1 MGALRKEKK
10 HNYIAQK
17 LKSNKFNE
25 RADYNNELFL
35 YLNMLFQ
42 DLEDDEYISL
52 FSKKDKKRWSITKQ
66 DIKLLNRFVN
76 EEDFYCSINSFYS
89 CKAISK
95 FTKKLRAVIVDLD
108 YYNIDYLK
116 DLNPES
122 VIELMKMDVD
132 YLEPSFYISSG
143 RGIYIIWLLEK
154 TYATKKSK
162 AYWKKVEETLID
174 KFENFGADKKVKDLA
189 RVTRPLTS
197 KNSKNDEVV
206 RLILPQNENR
216 DIYEY
221 SLNPTRF
228 EISDIS
234 SYFWG
239 EKEDKQD
246 KIIKPK
252 KKKAKRKNKI
262 VQLKTLSTLHYN
274 RAIDLERIVY
284 SRERLEGCR
293 EYLLFLYRLNLL
305 YANVEHERALKLTL
319 ELNNAIKDSL
329 SEDEVIRATKSA
341 ESNAEVYFRLREK
354 YNDNMK
360 FTLNEYLSLNGA
372 YIYRNSTI
380 IKELNITAEEQ
391 KELLILIDSNEKK
404 RRKDIRN
411 KVYYKDNKEYYQKY
425 YQKYYE
431 VNQDKI
437 KKDRK
442 NRYEMKRKADGKL
455 SRAEQ
460 NNEIRAKI
468 KSLLTQGFTQ
478 KEIALQLDIATRTVR
493 NHLNYMKENELL

>member
-25 RADYNNELFL
+25 KADYNSELFL

-52 FSKKDKKRWSITKQ
+52 FSKKDNKRWSITKQ
-66 DIKLLNRFVN
+66 DIKLLDRFVN

-95 FTKKLRAVIVDLD
+95 FTKRLRALIVDLD

-116 DLNPES
+116 DLSAES

-143 RGIYIIWLLEK
+143 RGLYVIWLLEK

-162 AYWKKVEETLID
+162 AYWKKIEEDAIK
-174 KFENFGADKKVKDLA
+174 KFEELGADKKVKDLA
-189 RVTRPLTS
+189 RITRPPES
-197 KNSKNDEVV
+197 KNSKNDEIV
-206 RLILPQNENR
+206 RIILPQNEDR

-221 SLNPTRF
+221 ALNPTRF
-228 EISDIS
+228 ELSDVAE
-234 SYFWG
+234 YWWG

-252 KKKAKRKNKI
+252 KKKAKRKKKV

-274 RAIDLERIVY
+274 RAIDLERIVH
-284 SRERLEGCR
+284 SRERLAGCR

-305 YANVEHERALKLTL
+305 YANVERKRALELTL
-319 ELNNAIKDSL
+319 ELNNAMKDSL

-341 ESNAEVYFRLREK
+341 ETNAEVYFRLREK
-354 YNDNMK
+354 YNDSMR
-360 FTLNEYLSLNGA
+360 FTLNEYLGANGA

-391 KELLILIDSNEKK
+391 KDLLILIDSNEKK
-404 RRKDIRN
+404 KRKVIRN
-411 KVYYKDNKEYYQKY
+411 KVYYKDNKEYYE
-425 YQKYYE
+425 KYYE
-431 VNQDKI
+431 KYYKVNQDKI

-442 NRYEMKRKADGKL
+442 NRYEMKRKANNKL
-455 SRAEQ
+455 SRAER
-460 NNEIRAKI
+460 NERIRAKI

-478 KEIALQLDIATRTVR
+478 RAIAQE
-493 NHLNYMKENELL
+493 LNISLSSTNTHIKFLKENGFL